1 MNNIENKILSLYHE
15 ISPNKSTEEITSLIQ
30 KIGEY
35 LLNSIICFDN
45 DEELK
50 PLFVE
55 AYFED
60 LHEKDQN
67 NKIHYIDSFIHEG
80 KDEQRGDKSSPFH
93 FYLHHNKCPTRKGV
107 DIVIGDNPNIKLS
120 YLIKVSRYNNET
132 LLQSNTGN
140 IFYELFKGKEDPN
153 KLTRNLKVTLK
164 EDPISKINY
173 SRRILPTKKEKQK
186 GYYNEVAI
194 FNSDSLSLKE
204 SPYEVVNRIK
214 PLTIYHKFK
223 NK

>member
-1 MNNIENKILSLYHE
+1 MTNIENKILSLYHE
-15 ISPNKSTEEITSLIQ
+15 ISPNKSTEEITKLIQ

-55 AYFED
+55 AYFKD
-60 LHEKDQN
+60 LNDQISY
-67 NKIHYIDSFIHEG
+67 KDSFIHKD
-80 KDEQRGDKSSPFH
+80 KDEQRGDKSSPIH
-93 FYLHHNKCPTRKGV
+93 FYLHYNRCPTRKGV

-120 YLIKVSRYNNET
+120 YLIKVSRYKGKQF
-132 LLQSNTGN
+132 LQSDTGN
-140 IFYELFKGKEDPN
+140 IFFMMFEKEEDPN

-164 EDPISKINY
+164 EDPISRINY
-173 SRRILPTKKEKQK
+173 SSRILPSNKEKEE

-194 FNSDSLSLKE
+194 FSSGSLSLKE
-204 SPYEVVNRIK
+204 SLYEVVNSIK
-214 PLTIYHKFK
+214 PLTIYHRFK
-223 NK
+223 V

>member
-15 ISPNKSTEEITSLIQ
+15 ITPNKSKEEITKLIQ

-55 AYFED
+55 AYFKD
-60 LHEKDQN
+60 LN
-67 NKIHYIDSFIHEG
+67 NQIPYKDSFIHKD

-120 YLIKVSRYNNET
+120 YLIKVSRYNKET
-132 LLQSNTGN
+132 LLQSDTGN
-140 IFYELFKGKEDPN
+140 IFFMKFENDEDPN

-164 EDPISKINY
+164 EDPISRINY
-173 SRRILPTKKEKQK
+173 SSRILPSKKEKEE

-194 FNSDSLSLKE
+194 FSSGLLSLKE
-204 SPYEVVNRIK
+204 PPYEVVNSIK
-214 PLTIYHKFK
+214 PLTIYHRFK
-223 NK
+223 G

>member
-15 ISPNKSTEEITSLIQ
+15 ITPNKSKEDITKLIQ

-45 DEELK
+45 NEELK

-55 AYFED
+55 AYFKD
-60 LHEKDQN
+60 LKDQIPY
-67 NKIHYIDSFIHEG
+67 KDSFIHKD
-80 KDEQRGDKSSPFH
+80 KDEQRGDNSSPFH

-120 YLIKVSRYNNET
+120 YLIKVSRYNNEI

-140 IFYELFKGKEDPN
+140 IFFKMFEKDEDPN

-164 EDPISKINY
+164 EDPISRINY
-173 SRRILPTKKEKQK
+173 SCRILPSKKEKED

-194 FNSDSLSLKE
+194 FSSGSLSLKE
-204 SPYEVVNRIK
+204 SPYEVVNSLK
-214 PLTIYHKFK
+214 PLTIYHRFK
-223 NK
+223 V